1 MVNSAAAAKL
11 LRPLKKKKTIR
22 QEKGAK
28 DSDSFITF
36 CSVPGGGRT
45 VPLTVGK
52 NTASGTVK
60 STVPHAVLTP
70 SRDSSFLT
78 VLAAARD

>member
-45 VPLTVGK
+45 VPLTV
-52 NTASGTVK
+52 
-60 STVPHAVLTP
+60 PHAVFFYWEKILRAVRLKVQYRTQY
-70 SRDSSFLT
+70 
-78 VLAAARD
+78 